1 MDDKKFWLDGA
12 CSLDAGIR
20 LQNELTFGQATP
32 RVTVTSIPGRS
43 GDLHMWDGS
52 YSNVTG
58 TAKCFA
64 LDATEV
70 AELLPGI
77 AEFLC
82 GGTMGYRRLETEE
95 EPDIYRMARV
105 ENLPETEIRV
115 RRLAP
120 FNISF
125 DCMPQKFYKS
135 GEWPITVSSGDILR
149 NPTGQAAL
157 PLVELVLS
165 GDAKLQIG
173 QVQLSIDGYT
183 GNMVLDCE
191 LQDAYKD
198 GTNLNQYVTAPEF
211 PALGPGENQ
220 ISWTGGVDSCV
231 ITPRWW
237 TL

>member
-1 MDDKKFWLDGA
+1 
-12 CSLDAGIR
+12 
-20 LQNELTFGQATP
+20 
-32 RVTVTSIPGRS
+32 
-43 GDLHMWDGS
+43 
-52 YSNVTG
+52 
-58 TAKCFA
+58 
-64 LDATEV
+64 
-70 AELLPGI
+70 
-77 AEFLC
+77 
-82 GGTMGYRRLETEE
+82 
-95 EPDIYRMARV
+95 
-105 ENLPETEIRV
+105 
-115 RRLAP
+115 
-120 FNISF
+120 
-125 DCMPQKFYKS
+125 MPQKFFKS
-135 GEWPITVSSGDILR
+135 GEYPITVSSGDILR

-173 QVQLSIDGYT
+173 QVQVSIDGYT

-220 ISWTGGVDSCV
+220 ISWTGGIDSCV